1 MKSRIIVVMHYLEI
15 GGAETA
21 LIGLLNAL
29 DPKRIEVD
37 LFLHDHRGEMM
48 QFIPKWVN
56 LLPAIPEYTVLE
68 RPIVELV
75 KRGFLFLAL
84 SRLYAK
90 GLSSISYRK
99 SKTTLPNDSYS
110 DYSSKYTMSFLP
122 FISPNTYYD
131 LAISF
136 CTPHRI
142 VLDRVKARKKMAWIH
157 TDYTRI
163 WVDAPEEL
171 KVWSRY
177 DYIASISG
185 DVTKTFLQVFPS
197 LESKIIEIENILSP
211 KFVRER
217 AELQDVSAE
226 LEGGG
231 IRILTIAR
239 YSQQK
244 NLDNVPD
251 ICRKLIEEMTKL
263 LSVGRFSEAKNYDN
277 VPDICKRIIKYLQ
290 ADDSQNTDSVF
301 PIKWYII
308 GYGGDE
314 ELIRQKI
321 KEAGMENNVILLGK
335 RSNPYP
341 YIKACDIYV
350 QPSRYE
356 GKSVTVREAQMLC
369 KPVVITNYPT
379 ASSQIKTGIDGLIV
393 PMDNEGCAKAIA
405 EFICNDSLQND
416 ITRYLESHDYGNEME
431 VEKMYDILATQD

>member
-1 MKSRIIVVMHYLEI
+1 MKPKIFIAMHYLEI

-29 DPKRIEVD
+29 DPERVEVD

-75 KRGFLFLAL
+75 KRGFWKIAGA
-84 SRLYAK
+84 RLIAK
-90 GLSSISYRK
+90 YQAKNAYKHNGNVMPNCSSFDYM
-99 SKTTLPNDSYS
+99 SKMTIPLLPNINPGM
-110 DYSSKYTMSFLP
+110 T
-122 FISPNTYYD
+122 YD

-136 CTPHRI
+136 CIPHRV
-142 VLDRVKARKKMAWIH
+142 VLDRVKARKKIAWIH

-226 LEGGG
+226 LGG
-231 IRILTIAR
+231 A
-239 YSQQK
+239 
-244 NLDNVPD
+244 
-251 ICRKLIEEMTKL
+251 
-263 LSVGRFSEAKNYDN
+263 
-277 VPDICKRIIKYLQ
+277 
-290 ADDSQNTDSVF
+290 
-301 PIKWYII
+301 
-308 GYGGDE
+308 
-314 ELIRQKI
+314 
-321 KEAGMENNVILLGK
+321 
-335 RSNPYP
+335 
-341 YIKACDIYV
+341 
-350 QPSRYE
+350 
-356 GKSVTVREAQMLC
+356 
-369 KPVVITNYPT
+369 
-379 ASSQIKTGIDGLIV
+379 
-393 PMDNEGCAKAIA
+393 
-405 EFICNDSLQND
+405 
-416 ITRYLESHDYGNEME
+416 
-431 VEKMYDILATQD
+431 

>member
-1 MKSRIIVVMHYLEI
+1 MHYLEI

-29 DPKRIEVD
+29 DPERVEVD

-48 QFIPKWVN
+48 QFIPQWVN

-75 KRGFLFLAL
+75 KRGFWKIAGARLLAK
-84 SRLYAK
+84 YQAK
-90 GLSSISYRK
+90 NAYKHNWNGMPNSSSFDYM
-99 SKTTLPNDSYS
+99 SKMTTPLLPDINPE
-110 DYSSKYTMSFLP
+110 T
-122 FISPNTYYD
+122 TYD

-142 VLDRVKARKKMAWIH
+142 VLDRVKALKKIAWIH

-226 LEGGG
+226 LGG
-231 IRILTIAR
+231 A
-239 YSQQK
+239 
-244 NLDNVPD
+244 
-251 ICRKLIEEMTKL
+251 
-263 LSVGRFSEAKNYDN
+263 
-277 VPDICKRIIKYLQ
+277 
-290 ADDSQNTDSVF
+290 
-301 PIKWYII
+301 
-308 GYGGDE
+308 
-314 ELIRQKI
+314 
-321 KEAGMENNVILLGK
+321 
-335 RSNPYP
+335 
-341 YIKACDIYV
+341 
-350 QPSRYE
+350 
-356 GKSVTVREAQMLC
+356 
-369 KPVVITNYPT
+369 
-379 ASSQIKTGIDGLIV
+379 
-393 PMDNEGCAKAIA
+393 
-405 EFICNDSLQND
+405 
-416 ITRYLESHDYGNEME
+416 
-431 VEKMYDILATQD
+431 

>member
-1 MKSRIIVVMHYLEI
+1 MKPKILIVMHYLEI

-29 DPKRIEVD
+29 DPKRVEVD

-68 RPIVELV
+68 RPLVELV
-75 KRGFLFLAL
+75 KRGFWKIAGA
-84 SRLYAK
+84 RLIAK
-90 GLSSISYRK
+90 YQAKNAYKRNGNGMPNSSSFDYM
-99 SKTTLPNDSYS
+99 SKMTTPLLPDINPE
-110 DYSSKYTMSFLP
+110 T
-122 FISPNTYYD
+122 TYD

-142 VLDRVKARKKMAWIH
+142 VLDRVKALKKIAWIH

-226 LEGGG
+226 LGG
-231 IRILTIAR
+231 A
-239 YSQQK
+239 
-244 NLDNVPD
+244 
-251 ICRKLIEEMTKL
+251 
-263 LSVGRFSEAKNYDN
+263 
-277 VPDICKRIIKYLQ
+277 
-290 ADDSQNTDSVF
+290 
-301 PIKWYII
+301 
-308 GYGGDE
+308 
-314 ELIRQKI
+314 
-321 KEAGMENNVILLGK
+321 
-335 RSNPYP
+335 
-341 YIKACDIYV
+341 
-350 QPSRYE
+350 
-356 GKSVTVREAQMLC
+356 
-369 KPVVITNYPT
+369 
-379 ASSQIKTGIDGLIV
+379 
-393 PMDNEGCAKAIA
+393 
-405 EFICNDSLQND
+405 
-416 ITRYLESHDYGNEME
+416 
-431 VEKMYDILATQD
+431 